1 MSPGETGPPDCGR
14 GAAPLEAARAPAPN
28 SAPARQ
34 KTFILDMRFTSLA
47 SSTFADVKALVSPA
61 LIYRFPGCCLMS
73 STKRLMSIFRFFHNA
88 DKRRAA
94 ERSVIMDGEIQRLA
108 AALDRDVL
116 AVRLPGAVLDFS
128 HHGHVR
134 LSSRPEVEHHHPA
147 GIAVRSFEL
156 APARG
161 VREAKADQHHG
172 EEHVLKKCARHEI
185 LLNFGSWRPSP
196 GDLRRMFL
204 PGSRSSLD
212 RHAHALRRAWHHR
225 FTLPCVP
232 FR

>member
-28 SAPARQ
+28 SARARQ

-47 SSTFADVKALVSPA
+47 SSSFADVNALVSPA

-88 DKRRAA
+88 DKGRAA
-94 ERSVIMDGEIQRLA
+94 ERSVIMNGEIQRLA
-108 AALDRDVL
+108 AAFDRDVL

-134 LSSRPEVEHHHPA
+134 FSSRPEVEHNHPA

-156 APARG
+156 AAARG
-161 VREAKADQHHG
+161 VREAEADQHQG
-172 EEHVLKKCARHEI
+172 EERDLKKCARHEI
-185 LLNFGSWRPSP
+185 LLNLVSKKSATSVPVSWLAVSLL
-196 GDLRRMFL
+196 DLQQ
-204 PGSRSSLD
+204 
-212 RHAHALRRAWHHR
+212 
-225 FTLPCVP
+225 
-232 FR
+232 